1 MDAIEQRL
9 RGVDGGRVLDV
20 ATGGGGFIATLI
32 KSLRR
37 YDEIIG
43 IDLTDKRF
51 DQGCRQ
57 FADLPVRFMVMDAAR
72 MGFADGSFDTVTICN
87 SLHHLAE
94 PSIILTEMLRVL
106 RPGGHLIIFEMY
118 DDNPT
123 EKQLT
128 HILLHR
134 WWAEVDRRCGT
145 DHFPTGTR
153 ESLVRLVENL
163 PLASFELIDFAAPAK
178 EPLSPE
184 VAAFLDKAFVDYLA
198 KSKNLPDGEELQRQG
213 DALRCRLHEVGFAWA
228 TELFVVG
235 VK

>member
-9 RGVDGGRVLDV
+9 NAIDGGRVLDV
-20 ATGGGGFIATLI
+20 ATGGGGFIATLT

-43 IDLTDKRF
+43 IDRTDKRF
-51 DQGCRQ
+51 DQGGRQ
-57 FADLPVRFMVMDAAR
+57 FAGLPVRFMVMDAAR
-72 MGFADGSFDTVTICN
+72 MAFPDGSFDTVAISN

-94 PSIILTEMLRVL
+94 PSVILMEMLRVL
-106 RPGGHLIIFEMY
+106 RPGGHMIIFEMY

-134 WWAEVDRRCGT
+134 WWAEVDRRCGVS
-145 DHFPTGTR
+145 HFPTGTR
-153 ESLVRLVENL
+153 ESLIRLVVSL
-163 PLASFELIDFAAPAK
+163 PLASFELIDFTAPVE

-184 VAAFLDKAFVDYLA
+184 VAAFLEKAFVDYLA
-198 KSKNLPDGEELQRQG
+198 KSKNLPDGEDLQRQG
-213 DALRCRLHEVGFAWA
+213 DALQRRLHEVGFAWA